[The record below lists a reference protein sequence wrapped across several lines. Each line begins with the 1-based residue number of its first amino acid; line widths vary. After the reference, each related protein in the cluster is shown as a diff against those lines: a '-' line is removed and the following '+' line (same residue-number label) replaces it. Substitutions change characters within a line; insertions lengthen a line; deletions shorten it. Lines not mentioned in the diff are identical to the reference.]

1 MPKIRYFQLL
11 VFSGGALE
19 CLGMQCRNAIYTFQP
34 RSEPISNFYRG
45 IVPQLLVGIVRSFPE
60 CRNSESVSRY
70 VDYVLEELKQ
80 LI

>member
-1 MPKIRYFQLL
+1 
-11 VFSGGALE
+11 
-19 CLGMQCRNAIYTFQP
+19 MQCRNAIYTFQP